1 VVVPNC
7 RCGTAFTWQRN
18 LPEDFVGI
26 PTDWVRTIFSA
37 AVILRTAPA
46 RPVGLRVRECS
57 NGAEKEDEECAESA
71 RVVDRGA
78 RTFHRHIQDEFGAD
92 DKQKPNHSFAHGH
105 KTPYPPEQPVISI
118 RGQLTDVKE
127 ITILTQSSQFNGD
140 TFYMENRSASE
151 IEESTERLLRDL
163 QNVVSD
169 GEELLRA
176 GVQDLSEKGVAARE
190 RLAAAL
196 EVAKETRRRLEER
209 AVASAKA
216 TDKLV
221 REYPY
226 QSLGAAFGI
235 GLLIGVLVNR
245 R

>member
-1 VVVPNC
+1 MGN
-7 RCGTAFTWQRN
+7 
-18 LPEDFVGI
+18 
-26 PTDWVRTIFSA
+26 
-37 AVILRTAPA
+37 
-46 RPVGLRVRECS
+46 
-57 NGAEKEDEECAESA
+57 
-71 RVVDRGA
+71 
-78 RTFHRHIQDEFGAD
+78 
-92 DKQKPNHSFAHGH
+92 
-105 KTPYPPEQPVISI
+105 KT
-118 RGQLTDVKE
+118 
-127 ITILTQSSQFNGD
+127 
-140 TFYMENRSASE
+140 ASE
-151 IEESTERLLRDL
+151 IEASTERLLRDL
-163 QNVVSD
+163 QNVVRD

-190 RLAAAL
+190 KLAAAL

-235 GLLIGVLVNR
+235 GLIIGVLVNR

>member
-1 VVVPNC
+1 MVVPNC
-7 RCGTAFTWQRN
+7 RCGTAFTRQRD

-26 PTDWVRTIFSA
+26 PTDWVRTNFSA

-57 NGAEKEDEECAESA
+57 NDTEKEDKECAESA
-71 RVVDRGA
+71 RFIT
-78 RTFHRHIQDEFGAD
+78 RTFHRHIQDEFGVD
-92 DKQKPNHSFAHGH
+92 DKQKPNHSLAHGH
-105 KTPYPPEQPVISI
+105 KTPYLPERPVISI

>member
-1 VVVPNC
+1 MDN
-7 RCGTAFTWQRN
+7 
-18 LPEDFVGI
+18 
-26 PTDWVRTIFSA
+26 RT
-37 AVILRTAPA
+37 
-46 RPVGLRVRECS
+46 
-57 NGAEKEDEECAESA
+57 
-71 RVVDRGA
+71 
-78 RTFHRHIQDEFGAD
+78 
-92 DKQKPNHSFAHGH
+92 
-105 KTPYPPEQPVISI
+105 
-118 RGQLTDVKE
+118 
-127 ITILTQSSQFNGD
+127 
-140 TFYMENRSASE
+140 ASE
-151 IEESTERLLRDL
+151 IEASTERLLRDL
-163 QNVVSD
+163 QNVVRD
-169 GEELLRA
+169 GEDLLRA

-235 GLLIGVLVNR
+235 GLILGVLANR